1 MPQVKA
7 HLEKILPTAKERLA
21 YKYSDGQKTIREVSE
36 LSGRTI
42 GPISGD
48 WSKWIKEGIA
58 IPVPAKRGFRAKSTF
73 ILEEFGIEMPMPIQ
87 TVDKDVNDDAAKD
100 SFKSILTEMLRK
112 NSEVNFSKHAVKR
125 AIDHN
130 IELTDE
136 NLSCLNEGVKMAS
149 EKNLEEPL
157 ILVGN
162 TAFLVN
168 IPNNTVITAVDSS
181 DMKGNVFTNI
191 DGTVII

>member
-1 MPQVKA
+1 MDDM
-7 HLEKILPTAKERLA
+7 RLNINFPIV
-21 YKYSDGQKTIREVSE
+21 SGNPLIEQTQKVDTDVSE
-36 LSGRTI
+36 NA
-42 GPISGD
+42 D
-48 WSKWIKEGIA
+48 
-58 IPVPAKRGFRAKSTF
+58 
-73 ILEEFGIEMPMPIQ
+73 
-87 TVDKDVNDDAAKD
+87 KD

-136 NLSCLNEGVKMAS
+136 NLSRLNEGVKMAS

>member
-1 MPQVKA
+1 MDDMRLNMFSPVVSG
-7 HLEKILPTAKERLA
+7 IPRTAQTQKVDM
-21 YKYSDGQKTIREVSE
+21 DGNENAEQ
-36 LSGRTI
+36 
-42 GPISGD
+42 
-48 WSKWIKEGIA
+48 
-58 IPVPAKRGFRAKSTF
+58 
-73 ILEEFGIEMPMPIQ
+73 
-87 TVDKDVNDDAAKD
+87 D
-100 SFKSILTEMLRK
+100 SFKSILSEMLRN

-125 AIDHN
+125 AVENN
-130 IELTDE
+130 IELSSE
-136 NLSCLNEGVKMAS
+136 SLNRLNEGVKMAS

-168 IPNNTVITAVDSS
+168 IPNNTVITAVNSG

>member
-1 MPQVKA
+1 
-7 HLEKILPTAKERLA
+7 
-21 YKYSDGQKTIREVSE
+21 
-36 LSGRTI
+36 
-42 GPISGD
+42 
-48 WSKWIKEGIA
+48 
-58 IPVPAKRGFRAKSTF
+58 
-73 ILEEFGIEMPMPIQ
+73 
-87 TVDKDVNDDAAKD
+87 
-100 SFKSILTEMLRK
+100 MLRK

-125 AIDHN
+125 AVDHN

-136 NLSCLNEGVKMAS
+136 NLSRLNEGVKMAS

-157 ILVGN
+157 ILVGR

>member
-1 MPQVKA
+1 MDDM
-7 HLEKILPTAKERLA
+7 RLNIYTPVVSGNPRVEQA
-21 YKYSDGQKTIREVSE
+21 QK
-36 LSGRTI
+36 
-42 GPISGD
+42 
-48 WSKWIKEGIA
+48 
-58 IPVPAKRGFRAKSTF
+58 
-73 ILEEFGIEMPMPIQ
+73 
-87 TVDKDVNDDAAKD
+87 VDTDAGENADKD
-100 SFKSILTEMLRK
+100 SFKSILSDMLRK
-112 NSEVNFSKHAVKR
+112 NSEVNFSNHAVKR
-125 AIDHN
+125 AIEHN

-136 NLSCLNEGVKMAS
+136 SLSRLNEGVKMAS

>member
-1 MPQVKA
+1 MDDMSLKINFPIVSGNPRPEQAQKA
-7 HLEKILPTAKERLA
+7 VT
-21 YKYSDGQKTIREVSE
+21 EVS
-36 LSGRTI
+36 G
-42 GPISGD
+42 
-48 WSKWIKEGIA
+48 A
-58 IPVPAKRGFRAKSTF
+58 
-73 ILEEFGIEMPMPIQ
+73 EE
-87 TVDKDVNDDAAKD
+87 KD
-100 SFKSILTEMLRK
+100 SFQSILTDMLRK

-125 AIDHN
+125 AVDHN
-130 IELTDE
+130 IELTDD
-136 NLSCLNEGVKMAS
+136 NLSRLNEGVKMAS

-168 IPNNTVITAVDSS
+168 IPNNIVITAVDSS

>member
-1 MPQVKA
+1 MDDMSLKINFPIVSGNPRPEQAQKA
-7 HLEKILPTAKERLA
+7 VT
-21 YKYSDGQKTIREVSE
+21 EVS
-36 LSGRTI
+36 G
-42 GPISGD
+42 
-48 WSKWIKEGIA
+48 A
-58 IPVPAKRGFRAKSTF
+58 
-73 ILEEFGIEMPMPIQ
+73 EE
-87 TVDKDVNDDAAKD
+87 KD
-100 SFKSILTEMLRK
+100 SFQSILTDMLRK

-125 AIDHN
+125 AVDHN

-136 NLSCLNEGVKMAS
+136 SLTRLNEGVKMAS

-157 ILVGN
+157 ILVGR

>member
-1 MPQVKA
+1 MDDM
-7 HLEKILPTAKERLA
+7 RLNI
-21 YKYSDGQKTIREVSE
+21 SFPIVSGNPLIEQTQK
-36 LSGRTI
+36 
-42 GPISGD
+42 
-48 WSKWIKEGIA
+48 
-58 IPVPAKRGFRAKSTF
+58 
-73 ILEEFGIEMPMPIQ
+73 
-87 TVDKDVNDDAAKD
+87 VDTDVNVNAEKD
-100 SFKSILTEMLRK
+100 SFKSMLTEMLRK

-136 NLSCLNEGVKMAS
+136 NLSRLNEGVKMAS

-168 IPNNTVITAVDSS
+168 IPNNTVITAVDSN

>member
-1 MPQVKA
+1 MDDMSLKMSIPIVSGNPYIGQTPKTDTDAGEKA
-7 HLEKILPTAKERLA
+7 EKESFRDIL
-21 YKYSDGQKTIREVSE
+21 S
-36 LSGRTI
+36 
-42 GPISGD
+42 
-48 WSKWIKEGIA
+48 
-58 IPVPAKRGFRAKSTF
+58 
-73 ILEEFGIEMPMPIQ
+73 
-87 TVDKDVNDDAAKD
+87 
-100 SFKSILTEMLRK
+100 EMLRS
-112 NSEVNFSKHAVKR
+112 NSEVSFSKHAVKR

-130 IELTDE
+130 IELTDD
-136 NLSCLNEGVKMAS
+136 NLSRLNEGVKIAS

-157 ILVGN
+157 ILVGS

>member
-1 MPQVKA
+1 MRLNINFPIVSGNP
-7 HLEKILPTAKERLA
+7 LIEKT
-21 YKYSDGQKTIREVSE
+21 QK
-36 LSGRTI
+36 
-42 GPISGD
+42 
-48 WSKWIKEGIA
+48 
-58 IPVPAKRGFRAKSTF
+58 
-73 ILEEFGIEMPMPIQ
+73 
-87 TVDKDVNDDAAKD
+87 VDKDVNDAADKD
-100 SFKSILTEMLRK
+100 SFKSILTEMLRN

-136 NLSCLNEGVKMAS
+136 NLSRLNEGVKMAS

>member
-1 MPQVKA
+1 MDDM
-7 HLEKILPTAKERLA
+7 RLNI
-21 YKYSDGQKTIREVSE
+21 SFPIVSGNPLIEQTQK
-36 LSGRTI
+36 
-42 GPISGD
+42 
-48 WSKWIKEGIA
+48 
-58 IPVPAKRGFRAKSTF
+58 
-73 ILEEFGIEMPMPIQ
+73 
-87 TVDKDVNDDAAKD
+87 VDTDVNENAEKD
-100 SFKSILTEMLRK
+100 SFKSMLTEMIRK

-136 NLSCLNEGVKMAS
+136 NLSRLNEGVKMAS
-149 EKNLEEPL
+149 DKNLEEPL

>member
-1 MPQVKA
+1 MDDMRLNINFPIVSGNP
-7 HLEKILPTAKERLA
+7 LIEKT
-21 YKYSDGQKTIREVSE
+21 QK
-36 LSGRTI
+36 
-42 GPISGD
+42 
-48 WSKWIKEGIA
+48 
-58 IPVPAKRGFRAKSTF
+58 
-73 ILEEFGIEMPMPIQ
+73 
-87 TVDKDVNDDAAKD
+87 VDKDVNDAADKD
-100 SFKSILTEMLRK
+100 SFKSILTEMLRN

-136 NLSCLNEGVKMAS
+136 NLSRLNEGVKMAS

>member
-1 MPQVKA
+1 MDDMSLRINFPIVSGNPRPEQAQKLDTDV
-7 HLEKILPTAKERLA
+7 
-21 YKYSDGQKTIREVSE
+21 SDVAE
-36 LSGRTI
+36 
-42 GPISGD
+42 
-48 WSKWIKEGIA
+48 
-58 IPVPAKRGFRAKSTF
+58 
-73 ILEEFGIEMPMPIQ
+73 
-87 TVDKDVNDDAAKD
+87 KD
-100 SFKSILTEMLRK
+100 SFKSILTEMLHK

-125 AIDHN
+125 AVDHN
-130 IELTDE
+130 IELTDD
-136 NLSCLNEGVKMAS
+136 NLSRLNEGVKMAS

-168 IPNNTVITAVDSS
+168 IPNNIVITAVDSS